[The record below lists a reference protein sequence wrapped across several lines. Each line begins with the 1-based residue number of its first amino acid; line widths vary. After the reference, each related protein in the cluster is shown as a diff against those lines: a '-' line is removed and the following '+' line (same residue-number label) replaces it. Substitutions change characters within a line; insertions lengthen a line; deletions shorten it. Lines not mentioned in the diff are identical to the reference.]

1 MIGNRAAKCTLG
13 RATMSYASGMALPSR
28 TAWRLSFAVLLAAVI
43 PLFGAIYIARSM
55 FSNLTSLTSNAK
67 VGQQLERSLDLYQ
80 ELARAI
86 KEGMRHEADAIAAR
100 ESLRAAA
107 LLKHEPSIKQ
117 ELAEVFPL
125 YPNLVSLSIKSGD
138 TVIAQHARSKP
149 LDNKTERRLDVTRG
163 LSEKDD
169 GPMLVAVFATPRAR
183 FDELES
189 AAEFVRDYQQIE
201 RSRAT
206 IERWYLQAFAALL
219 CATML
224 AAVGIGSFLARSVT
238 RRIGELATATK
249 TVSAGDLSVR
259 VPVTGNDEF
268 TGLARAFNG
277 MLREVERSRA
287 RIEFLQRMGTWQE
300 MARRLAHEIKNPLTP
315 IQLAVQECHRKYNGD
330 DKGYRILLDTT
341 REIVEEE
348 VGTLRRLVSEFSAF
362 ARLPR
367 ADLSRGELTGW
378 LREQRDHMTLFTD
391 EEAASREVDADLLE
405 KSVSVSWEIP
415 GDPMIAFVDKQMLHR
430 VLVNLVR
437 NSAQAIRDQGKQGRG
452 HINVALRDADKDW
465 YVLEV
470 DDDGP
475 GIPENMR
482 SSVFDPYVTTKQD
495 GTGLGLAIVKKVV
508 MEHGGS
514 VETGESPL
522 GGARVSIRLPK
533 ASSPLASA
541 ARGDITSSQTLS
553 FGPGR

>member
-1 MIGNRAAKCTLG
+1 
-13 RATMSYASGMALPSR
+13 MALPSR

-43 PLFGAIYIARSM
+43 PLFGAVYIASSM
-55 FSNLTSLTSNAK
+55 FSSLTSLTSNAK

-107 LLKHEPSIKQ
+107 LLKHEPSLKQ

-125 YPNLVSLSIKSGD
+125 YPNLVSLSIKVGES
-138 TVIAQHARSKP
+138 VVAQHSRSTP
-149 LDNKTERRLDVTRG
+149 LNEKTERRLEVTRG
-163 LSEKDD
+163 LSDKDE
-169 GPMLVAVFATPRAR
+169 GPKLVAVFATPRAR

-219 CATML
+219 GATML
-224 AAVGIGSFLARSVT
+224 AAVGVGSFFARGVT
-238 RRIGELATATK
+238 RRIAELASATK
-249 TVSAGDLSVR
+249 TVGAGDLSVR

-315 IQLAVQECHRKYNGD
+315 IQLAVQECHRKYAGD
-330 DKGYRILLDTT
+330 DKAFRSLLDTT

-367 ADLSRGELTGW
+367 ATLTRGELTGW
-378 LREQRDHMTLFTD
+378 LREQRDHMAMFADD
-391 EEAASREVDADLLE
+391 EGSGREADADVLQE
-405 KSVSVSWEIP
+405 AVTVRWEIP
-415 GDPMIAFVDKQMLHR
+415 SDPMIAFIDKQMLHR
-430 VLVNLVR
+430 VLVNLMR
-437 NSAQAIRDQGKQGRG
+437 NAAQAIRDQGKQGPG
-452 HINVALRDADKDW
+452 HVSVALREADTNW
-465 YVLEV
+465 LVLEV

-475 GIPENMR
+475 GIPEPMR
-482 SSVFDPYVTTKQD
+482 NSVFDPYVTTKKD
-495 GTGLGLAIVKKVV
+495 GTGLGLAIVKKIV

-522 GGARVSIRLPK
+522 GGARVSVRLPK
-533 ASSPLASA
+533 ATSPLSSA
-541 ARGDITSSQTLS
+541 ARGDVTASQRLSGTS
-553 FGPGR
+553 GG